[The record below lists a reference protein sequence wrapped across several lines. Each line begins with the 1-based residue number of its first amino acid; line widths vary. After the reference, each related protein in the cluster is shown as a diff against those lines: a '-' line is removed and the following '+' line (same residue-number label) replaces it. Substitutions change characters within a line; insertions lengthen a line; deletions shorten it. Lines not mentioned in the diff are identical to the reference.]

1 MDSII
6 AGIESVFPET
16 GIHSDAD
23 TDVWENVQYISSKM
37 ALFIQAMIDS
47 GEDDECDYGVVIDKF
62 SAGKPFGR
70 ERHQIY

>member
-37 ALFIQAMIDS
+37 ALFI
-47 GEDDECDYGVVIDKF
+47 
-62 SAGKPFGR
+62 
-70 ERHQIY
+70 